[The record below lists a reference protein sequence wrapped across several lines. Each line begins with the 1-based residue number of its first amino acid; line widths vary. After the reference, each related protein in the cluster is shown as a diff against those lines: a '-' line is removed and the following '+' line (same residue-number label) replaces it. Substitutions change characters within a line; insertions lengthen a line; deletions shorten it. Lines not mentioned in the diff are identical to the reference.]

1 MKETNGETR
10 NDCKI
15 KFQAIFGQKLGLDG
29 IKIEHAHQVKC
40 NIRGINSSRPRKIV
54 VKLLRLKG
62 KTKVFQKTNKL
73 KGQNIFI
80 NNDLSTATLELE
92 KDLMVE
98 VKRLREIDKIG
109 YLNYSIIVSR

>member
-1 MKETNGETR
+1 MTAR
-10 NDCKI
+10 I

-40 NIRGINSSRPRKIV
+40 NNRGINSSRPRKIV

-62 KTKVFQKTNKL
+62 KTKVFQNTNKL

-80 NNDLSTATLELE
+80 NHDLSTATLELE
-92 KDLMVE
+92 IDLMVE

>member
-1 MKETNGETR
+1 MKETNGETW

-15 KFQAIFGQKLGLDG
+15 KSQAIFGQKLGLDG

-40 NIRGINSSRPRKIV
+40 NSRGINSSRPRKIV

-62 KTKVFQKTNKL
+62 KTKVFQNTNKL

-80 NNDLSTATLELE
+80 NYDLSTATLELE

-98 VKRLREIDKIG
+98 VKRLREIDKTG
-109 YLNYSIIVSR
+109 CLNYSIIVSR

>member
-40 NIRGINSSRPRKIV
+40 NSRGINSSRPRKIV

-62 KTKVFQKTNKL
+62 KTKVFQNTNKL

-80 NNDLSTATLELE
+80 NYDLSTATLELE